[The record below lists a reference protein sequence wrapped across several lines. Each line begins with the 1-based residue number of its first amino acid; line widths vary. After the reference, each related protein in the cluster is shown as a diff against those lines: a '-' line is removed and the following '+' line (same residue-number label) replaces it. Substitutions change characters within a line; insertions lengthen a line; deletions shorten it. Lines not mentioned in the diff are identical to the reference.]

1 MKGNVE
7 TMQTTPV
14 RIDNEV
20 LGIVR
25 SHKTATGVP
34 MQRFIEEAIIEK
46 VAQLPIDV
54 QTKMGLK
61 KVFSKYASSIAGFVI
76 KESNKK
82 NK

>member
-1 MKGNVE
+1 MKGDDE
-7 TMQTTPV
+7 IMQTTPV

-20 LGIVR
+20 LEIVR
-25 SHKTATGVP
+25 SHKSATGVP

-46 VAQLPIDV
+46 ISLLPLDV
-54 QTKMGLK
+54 QSKMGIT
-61 KVFSKYASSIAGFVI
+61 KVHSKYANAMAAFVI